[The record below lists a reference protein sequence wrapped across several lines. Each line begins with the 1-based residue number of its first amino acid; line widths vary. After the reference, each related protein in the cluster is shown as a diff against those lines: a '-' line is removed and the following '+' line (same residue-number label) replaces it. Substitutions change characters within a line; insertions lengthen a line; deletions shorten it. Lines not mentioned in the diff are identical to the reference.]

1 MSFSAGCYQ
10 KVWSIFYQSFIEKDV
25 KMVLGKPHVVLI
37 FSMLENIFHSALIY
51 GWPSIVYVLKDMG
64 FYSDLCPVN
73 SSESKNVSTSSP
85 LTTEMVSLP
94 VRNDGEVDENPTCD
108 EQDAS
113 LLLIYT
119 IASSLL
125 PCSMILGG
133 ILFEQAGTLVARLT
147 FR

>member
-1 MSFSAGCYQ
+1 M
-10 KVWSIFYQSFIEKDV
+10 DTR
-25 KMVLGKPHVVLI
+25 HVVLL
-37 FSMLENIFHSALIY
+37 FSTLENFFHSAILF
-51 GWPSIVYVLKDMG
+51 GWPSIVYVFKDMG
-64 FYSDLCPVN
+64 YYSHLCPVN
-73 SSESKNVSTSSP
+73 SSETENISTTSP

-94 VRNDGEVDENPTCD
+94 VRNDGEVDENLTCD

-133 ILFEQAGTLVARLT
+133 ILFEKAGTLVARLT